1 MPESP
6 HNPDS
11 AEQIVR
17 AGLAAGDRRRRGR
30 ETSRRLWRIAPALA
44 VIGVFT
50 AVAARWIG
58 WSRLVPVVLLAAG
71 FLALLVFAIVSRRT
85 RPLSDAVATTI
96 DGDAGTRGELRSAN
110 WFAARERRDAWADFH
125 LLQAAERLQT
135 IDWTELYP
143 AIRARRAQ
151 AATLVLVVAAVL
163 LTFVMPEQVGVRPAA
178 SAASVPPKDP
188 AADTI
193 VGRMLDPELQR
204 MLEELLAAAAA
215 GILPSAEAM
224 AADAQMREMLNKL
237 NQLSDAEL
245 LAALQRA
252 LAANA
257 ELPAKAAAQN
267 MKALA
272 EQAKRTFAEGGLP
285 KDLQEALEKLS
296 DEMELAAGDESEAG
310 DEANAAAEGGPEQGQ
325 PGQSSNPGASQE
337 LSIQFAKSAE
347 AGGGAGMMMMASPD
361 GAQSGGPPGS
371 GVGGAGG
378 QEAAAS
384 NATLEAA
391 LKKEMVE
398 ASQDTAGENVET
410 DIRRKTEHGDAT
422 VGFTG
427 SAAGKFDRT
436 RATAAPPVPEARRSG
451 VQTYFVRKPQ

>member
-1 MPESP
+1 VPESP

-30 ETSRRLWRIAPALA
+30 EASRYLWRIAPALA
-44 VIGVFT
+44 VLGVCT

-58 WSRLVPVVLLAAG
+58 WSRLVPVGLLAAG
-71 FLALLVFAIVSRRT
+71 FLALLVFAFVSRRT
-85 RPLSDAVATTI
+85 RPLSDAVATSI
-96 DGDAGTRGELRSAN
+96 DGEAGMRGELRSAN
-110 WFAARERRDAWADFH
+110 WFAAREGRDAWAEFH
-125 LLQAAERLQT
+125 LLKAADRLQT

-151 AATLVLVVAAVL
+151 AATLVLVVAAIL
-163 LTFVMPEQVGVRPAA
+163 LTFVMPEQIGIRPAA
-178 SAASVPPKDP
+178 SAESVPPKEP
-188 AADTI
+188 ASDTV
-193 VGRMLDPELQR
+193 VGRILDPELQR
-204 MLEELLAAAAA
+204 MLEELLAAASA
-215 GILPSAEAM
+215 GTLPSAEAM
-224 AADAQMREMLNKL
+224 AADDQMREMLKKL
-237 NQLSDAEL
+237 NLLSDAEL

-252 LAANA
+252 LAANPD
-257 ELPAKAAAQN
+257 LQAKAASQN

-272 EQAKRTFAEGGLP
+272 EQAKRTFAEAGLP

-296 DEMELAAGDESEAG
+296 DEMELASGEESEAG
-310 DEANAAAEGGPEQGQ
+310 DEANAAAGGPEQGQ
-325 PGQSSNPGASQE
+325 MGQSSNPGASEE

-347 AGGGAGMMMMASPD
+347 EGGGAGMMMMASQD
-361 GAQSGGPPGS
+361 SSQSGGPPGS

-378 QEAAAS
+378 QDAAAS
-384 NATLEAA
+384 DAILEAA

-427 SAAGKFDRT
+427 SAAGRFDRT